1 MTTEDLLE
9 GLISSG
15 VKAYKKL
22 NKNTSEGRKL
32 NRHESV
38 IIEGVE
44 FTCWREYAVYK
55 TAEYLSEV
63 IPPKQVEVMLDG
75 NNSVITIT
83 CDDKEQQEINRKLY
97 LFLTKE
103 NII

>member
-9 GLISSG
+9 ALISSG

-22 NKNTSEGRKL
+22 NKNTPEGRKL

-38 IIEGVE
+38 TIEGVE

-55 TAEYLSEV
+55 TAEYISEI
-63 IPPKQVEVMLDG
+63 IPPEQVEVTLDG
-75 NNSVITIT
+75 NNSVLKIT
-83 CDDKEQQEINRKLY
+83 CDDNEQQDINRKLY
-97 LFLTKE
+97 LFLKKE
-103 NII
+103 DII

>member
-9 GLISSG
+9 ALISSG

-22 NKNTSEGRKL
+22 NKNTPEGRKL

-38 IIEGVE
+38 AIEGVE

-55 TAEYLSEV
+55 TA
-63 IPPKQVEVMLDG
+63 
-75 NNSVITIT
+75 
-83 CDDKEQQEINRKLY
+83 
-97 LFLTKE
+97 
-103 NII
+103 

>member
-9 GLISSG
+9 ALISSG

-22 NKNTSEGRKL
+22 NKNTPEGRKL

-38 IIEGVE
+38 TIEGVE

-55 TAEYLSEV
+55 TAEYIAEI
-63 IPPKQVEVMLDG
+63 IPPEQVEVTLDG
-75 NNSVITIT
+75 NNSVLKIT
-83 CDDKEQQEINRKLY
+83 CDDNEQQDINRKLY
-97 LFLTKE
+97 LFLKKE